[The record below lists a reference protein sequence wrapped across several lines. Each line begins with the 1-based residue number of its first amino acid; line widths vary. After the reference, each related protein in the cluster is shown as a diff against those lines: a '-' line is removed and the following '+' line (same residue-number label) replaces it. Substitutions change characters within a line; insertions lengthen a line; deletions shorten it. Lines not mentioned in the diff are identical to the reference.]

1 MITTWVPGATWD
13 LTRAMIASSESQT
26 TAGTGQAAAVAP
38 RSQPRFAGA
47 YQITWSAWATDSG
60 RPSRCAPSFMELE
73 RGSMIATIDASPTLL
88 RRPSRVVAMAVGWWA
103 KSS

>member
-1 MITTWVPGATWD
+1 MITTWVPGATRD
-13 LTRAMIASSESQT
+13 LVRVMMASSESQT

-38 RSQPRFAGA
+38 RSQPRFGGA

-73 RGSMIATIDASPTLL
+73 RGSMMVTIGRSEERRVGKECRSRWSPDDE
-88 RRPSRVVAMAVGWWA
+88 
-103 KSS
+103 K